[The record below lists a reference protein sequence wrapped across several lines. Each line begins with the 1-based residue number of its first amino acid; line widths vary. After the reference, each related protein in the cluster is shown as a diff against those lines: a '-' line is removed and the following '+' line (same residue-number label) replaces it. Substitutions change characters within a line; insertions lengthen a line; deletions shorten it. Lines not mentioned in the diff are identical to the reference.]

1 MFSERL
7 KTLRKSRGM
16 SLDKLADA
24 LNAKYDTKISKS
36 MLSRWEN
43 GADPQMSYVRII
55 ADYFNIEPDEII
67 NPISSKEERNIQES
81 IDKKIAIVDERQ
93 KFIDNT
99 NYLMKS
105 LSDDRLGNVYNYT
118 EQQYNEQN
126 NIIEMPELE
135 YEDVELHGAV
145 SAGTGEYLL
154 DNQTELVPYDGVVPE
169 HDYAVVVNGV
179 SMRPLFED
187 KQIIFVKKTFEARS
201 GQVVIAYYD
210 NQAYVKKYV
219 NDEKGVRFVSLNKS
233 YDDMTIDETHETH
246 IIGVVV
252 L

>member
-1 MFSERL
+1 MFANNLRYLREKNGMDQIDL
-7 KTLRKSRGM
+7 AIKLGRKSSSSVSEWEKGKYTPKIGVLNDIAEIFGVSITDLMNKDLSSTVDTRTDVIRM
-16 SLDKLADA
+16 YDA
-24 LNAKYDTKISKS
+24 LDN
-36 MLSRWEN
+36 N
-43 GADPQMSYVRII
+43 
-55 ADYFNIEPDEII
+55 
-67 NPISSKEERNIQES
+67 
-81 IDKKIAIVDERQ
+81 RQ
-93 KFIDNT
+93 Q
-99 NYLMKS
+99 S
-105 LSDDRLGNVYNYT
+105 VYKYT

-126 NIIEMPELE
+126 NIIQMPVQS
-135 YEDVELHGAV
+135 DVKLYGAV

-154 DNQTELVPYDGVVPE
+154 DNEPELVPYEGVVPE
-169 HDYAVVVNGV
+169 HDYAVIVNGV

-219 NDEKGVRFVSLNKS
+219 NDEKGARFVSLNKS
-233 YDDMTIDETHETH
+233 YDDMPINETHEAE

>member
-1 MFSERL
+1 MFANNLRYLREKNGMDQIDL
-7 KTLRKSRGM
+7 AIKLGRKSSSSVSEWEKGKYTPKIGVLNDIAEIFGVSITDLMNKDLSNTVDNRADVIRM
-16 SLDKLADA
+16 YDA
-24 LNAKYDTKISKS
+24 LDSN
-36 MLSRWEN
+36 
-43 GADPQMSYVRII
+43 
-55 ADYFNIEPDEII
+55 
-67 NPISSKEERNIQES
+67 
-81 IDKKIAIVDERQ
+81 RQ
-93 KFIDNT
+93 Q
-99 NYLMKS
+99 S
-105 LSDDRLGNVYNYT
+105 VYNYT

-126 NIIEMPELE
+126 NIIQMPVQSEIKL
-135 YEDVELHGAV
+135 YGAV

-154 DNQTELVPYDGVVPE
+154 DNTPELVPYEGVVPE
-169 HDYAVVVNGV
+169 HDYAVIVNGV

-219 NDEKGVRFVSLNKS
+219 NDEKGARFVSLNKS
-233 YDDMTIDETHETH
+233 YDDMPIDETHETQ

>member
-1 MFSERL
+1 MFANNLRYLREKNGMDQIDL
-7 KTLRKSRGM
+7 AIKLGRKSSSSVSEWEKGKYTPKIGVLNDIAEIFGVSITDLMNKDLSNTVDNRADVIRM
-16 SLDKLADA
+16 YDA
-24 LNAKYDTKISKS
+24 LDSN
-36 MLSRWEN
+36 
-43 GADPQMSYVRII
+43 
-55 ADYFNIEPDEII
+55 
-67 NPISSKEERNIQES
+67 
-81 IDKKIAIVDERQ
+81 RQ
-93 KFIDNT
+93 Q
-99 NYLMKS
+99 S
-105 LSDDRLGNVYNYT
+105 VYNYT

-126 NIIEMPELE
+126 NIIQMPVQS
-135 YEDVELHGAV
+135 DVKLYGAV

-154 DNQTELVPYDGVVPE
+154 DNEPELVPYEGVVPE
-169 HDYAVVVNGV
+169 HDYAVIVNGV

-219 NDEKGVRFVSLNKS
+219 NDEKGARFVSLNKS
-233 YDDMTIDETHETH
+233 YDDMPIDETHEAE